1 MITIHPSVFAQAD
14 WLKTI
19 GQLETETGLIAVTG
33 QRYATLQPV
42 AETDCNATATQE
54 LLA

>member
-1 MITIHPSVFAQAD
+1 MIAIHPSVFAQAD

-19 GQLETETGLIAVTG
+19 GQLETETGLVAVAG

-42 AETDCNATATQE
+42 TETVCNATATQE